1 MDDGLSLCNPCIM
14 MANLEM
20 STSVSS
26 FSVSS
31 VSRSSGGPVHEHLE
45 DATPEVSFRY
55 FLSCTRDTETI
66 FRIVHAFTC
75 AGILPSQYIQFTTRA
90 NLGTLGPWYI
100 SLGEL
105 ANNKWSD
112 G

>member
-1 MDDGLSLCNPCIM
+1 MQSMYHDGKLGDEYLCVEFQCQQCKQKQWW
-14 MANLEM
+14 A
-20 STSVSS
+20 SS
-26 FSVSS
+26 RTLGGRYP
-31 VSRSSGGPVHEHLE
+31 RSK
-45 DATPEVSFRY
+45 
-55 FLSCTRDTETI
+55 FLSCTRDTEII

-75 AGILPSQYIQFTTRA
+75 AGILPSQYIHFTTRA